1 VDTQG
6 GALHVLRLLRRRWWI
21 IAVCVVVA
29 TTVALASALSE
40 KKTYKA
46 TAKLLFRDATLAQTF
61 FGSQTLGGA
70 NDPERQAETNLGLAS
85 LDTVADLAAAKIGGI
100 SGEAIRKTTTVKPVA
115 ASDIAAITAVASSP
129 RRAAQIANGVAN
141 AYIDFR
147 RRADQAKVLGAEALA
162 GRAYANLSPLQR
174 QGPEG
179 QDLQKRINELK
190 IFASLQTGNAELV
203 QPAAPPDHSAGPRPL
218 RDSVV
223 GFLLGLLAGLAAALV
238 LGRLDRRLR
247 DVEELEQSVPTPVLA
262 LVPKSRAVRRGA
274 SVQSLGPAGES
285 LNLLRMQLRYFNVDR
300 AVRSVMV
307 TSTSPQEGK
316 STVSWL
322 LAAMAAGAGGKVLLV
337 EADLRRP
344 SMAEARELRRG
355 PGLTELLSHQV
366 VAKEAIQ
373 HVTVRQDRDVSAAA
387 PLDVIVAGAI
397 QANPAEY
404 LESEAMKELLREM
417 HRRYELIV
425 IDTAPALAVP
435 DPIAILND
443 VDGVLLVARFGVTVR
458 EHLQRLYQDMKGL
471 DARVLGVVGNGAP
484 SPKGYYGYGYGSPP
498 EDEVALR
505 SLGRSRPGKRPRSAD
520 GNNTGDR
527 QGSPL
532 EAGDRI

>member
-21 IAVCVVVA
+21 IAICTIVA
-29 TTVALASALSE
+29 TAVALAGALSQ
-40 KKTYKA
+40 KKTYES

-61 FGSQTLGGA
+61 FGSQTLGGT

-85 LDTVADLAAAKIGGI
+85 LDAVADRAAVKIGGI
-100 SGEAIRKTTTVKPVA
+100 TGEEVRATTSVKPVA
-115 ASDIAAITAVASSP
+115 ASDIAAITAVAATP
-129 RRAAQIANGVAN
+129 QRAAQIANGVAT

-147 RRADQAKVLGAEALA
+147 RQADQAKVLGAQNLA
-162 GRAYANLSPLQR
+162 GRAYANLSPIQR

-203 QPAAPPDHSAGPRPL
+203 QSAVPPDHSAGPRPF
-218 RDSVV
+218 RDAVI
-223 GFLLGLLAGLAAALV
+223 GLMLGLLAGLAAALV
-238 LGRLDRRLR
+238 LARLDRRLR
-247 DVEELEQSVPTPVLA
+247 DVAELERNIPAPVLA
-262 LVPKSRAVRRGA
+262 LVPKSRAVRRGS
-274 SVQSLGPAGES
+274 SVQGLGAAAES
-285 LNLLRMQLRYFNVDR
+285 LSLLRVQLRYFNVDR

-322 LAAMAAGAGGKVLLV
+322 LAAMAAAAGGKVLLV

-344 SMAEARELRRG
+344 SIAEARDLRAG

-366 VAKEAIQ
+366 VVKEAIQ
-373 HVTVRQDRDVSAAA
+373 HVTVRQDRDMSSAAR
-387 PLDVIVAGAI
+387 LDVIVAGSVP
-397 QANPAEY
+397 ANPTEY

-417 HRRYELIV
+417 HGRYELV
-425 IDTAPALAVP
+425 VVDTAPALAVS
-435 DPIAILND
+435 DSIALLND

-458 EHLQRLYQDMKGL
+458 EHLQRLHSDLEGL
-471 DARVLGVVGNGAP
+471 DARVLGIVGNGAP
-484 SPKGYYGYGYGSPP
+484 SPKGYYGYGYGSTYG
-498 EDEVALR
+498 EDAAAPR
-505 SLGRSRPGKRPRSAD
+505 PGRSGPTRRARGAGGSASEPV
-520 GNNTGDR
+520 GA
-527 QGSPL
+527 PV
-532 EAGDRI
+532 EARDAV